1 MILAL
6 DAMGSDLGPSAV
18 IEPVKQFVKDFDTD
32 IWVYGDEK
40 ALSALKDVPRVTVIP
55 TTEVMEMEDGPLAV
69 RRKKDSSMV
78 RAVNDLKD
86 GKVDGVV
93 SSGSTGALLSA
104 GSMLVKTVPS
114 VERAGILSPIPS
126 KTGRP
131 FVLLDMGAN
140 ASCTPEQLV
149 NFAYIGKSYMRG
161 NYGIENPRVAL
172 LNIGTEP
179 HKGDELRQ
187 ETYKLLSEA
196 EGINFIGNIEANRI
210 YDGKADVVVADG
222 FSGNVCEKA
231 IEGTASFM
239 MKTMKDTLMNS
250 GLLTKIGAL
259 MIKKSLKKMKDVL
272 DPNQFGGA
280 LIAGL
285 NAPIV
290 KAHGN
295 SNEKAYYNALRQLY
309 RTVKEDVV
317 GKVKSE
323 LQ

>member
-32 IWVYGDEK
+32 LWVYGDES
-40 ALSALKDVPRVTVIP
+40 ALSSLKDVPRVTVIP

-78 RAVNDLKD
+78 RAVNDLKE

-104 GSMLVKTVPS
+104 GSLLVKTVPG

-126 KTGRP
+126 KTGKP
-131 FVLLDMGAN
+131 FALLDMGAN

>member
-32 IWVYGDEK
+32 LWVYGDES
-40 ALSALKDVPRVTVIP
+40 ALSSLKDVPRVTVIP

-78 RAVNDLKD
+78 RAVNDLKE

-104 GSMLVKTVPS
+104 GSLLVKTVPG

-126 KTGRP
+126 KTGKP
-131 FVLLDMGAN
+131 FALLDMGAN

-172 LNIGTEP
+172 LNIGAEP

-187 ETYKLLSEA
+187 ETYKLLSAA
-196 EGINFIGNIEANRI
+196 EGINFVGNIEANRI
-210 YDGKADVVVADG
+210 YDGKADIVVADG
-222 FSGNVCEKA
+222 FSGNICEKA

>member
-32 IWVYGDEK
+32 LWVYGDES
-40 ALSALKDVPRVTVIP
+40 ALSSLKDVPRVTVVP

-78 RAVNDLKD
+78 RAVNDLKE

-104 GSMLVKTVPS
+104 GSLLVKTVPG

-126 KTGRP
+126 KTGKP
-131 FVLLDMGAN
+131 FALLDMGAN

-172 LNIGTEP
+172 LNIGAEP

-187 ETYKLLSEA
+187 ETYKLLSAA
-196 EGINFIGNIEANRI
+196 EGINFVGNIEANRI
-210 YDGKADVVVADG
+210 YDGKADIVVADG
-222 FSGNVCEKA
+222 FSGNICEKA

-259 MIKKSLKKMKDVL
+259 MIKGSLKKLKAIL

-285 NAPIV
+285 NAPII

-309 RTVKEDVV
+309 RTVKEDVA